1 VVVVYCVVV
10 VISQQFSYVRV
21 CVCVVFGPVS
31 AIGDIH
37 GVDTLNYT
45 KDEKVIRGKIAS
57 CYRLADINGW
67 SHGLDSYITVGCFL
81 SFLSVV

>member
-1 VVVVYCVVV
+1 MTSVT
-10 VISQQFSYVRV
+10 
-21 CVCVVFGPVS
+21 VCVVFGPVT

-45 KDEKVIRGKIAS
+45 KDEKVTRGKVAS

-67 SHGLDSYITVGCFL
+67 SHGLDGYITVGWMICQLYEAVICYSLFQ
-81 SFLSVV
+81 